1 MRRTKIVCTLG
12 PATDRND
19 TLRKIMLAG
28 MDGARFNFS
37 HGDHASHRARLDQ
50 IEALRSELG
59 LQIPT
64 ILDTRGPEIR
74 LKTFKEGKV
83 MLQAGQKFT
92 LTAREVEGT
101 QEIVSITYAGLP
113 KDVTVASHILID
125 DGLIDMEVEELT
137 DTDIVCRV
145 LNGGMVSDRKGVNVP
160 NVELSM
166 DYISKQ
172 DYDDLVFGI
181 ENHFD
186 YIAASFVRTADD
198 VMAIRRV
205 MKEHNCSWMK
215 IIAKIE
221 NKQGIDNLD
230 EILHVAN
237 GIMVAR
243 GDMGVEIAMEE
254 LPSLQKEMIRKAR
267 ENGKLVITATQMLDS
282 MMKNPRPTRAEITDV
297 ANAIYDGTSAI
308 MLSGETA
315 AGAYPVE
322 AVKTMVRIAERT
334 ECDDSCIGRL
344 DKVKIAA
351 SPYITDAI
359 SHATCTTAVDLNA
372 AAIITVT
379 KGGRT
384 ARMISRFHPTC
395 PVICCSAD
403 EHVCRQMNL
412 HWGIKPIEIT
422 EIVSSTDELFNQ
434 AVEAAMTTGLLKEG
448 DITVMTAGVP
458 LGVSGTT
465 NLMKVHVIGDIR
477 ATGKGFGKEVVQGHI
492 RVCMTEEEVH
502 MNLKNGEILVVP
514 ATTDHMVPY
523 IRKAAGLV
531 VESVDSLPHA
541 KTLALAL
548 DIPLLANCENATNLL
563 KTGLLAVLNPMHG
576 TIQYSAN

>member
-1 MRRTKIVCTLG
+1 MRRTKIICTLG
-12 PATDRND
+12 PATDNPE
-19 TLRKIMLAG
+19 TLRAIMLAG

-37 HGDHASHRARLDQ
+37 HGDHPSHRARLDVV
-50 IEALRSELG
+50 EALRSELG

-74 LKTFKEGKV
+74 TKTFQEGRV
-83 MLQAGQKFT
+83 TLEAGQQFT
-92 LTAREVEGT
+92 LTTREVEGT
-101 QEIVSITYAGLP
+101 KDIVSITYAGLP
-113 KDVTVASHILID
+113 NDITVGSHILID
-125 DGLIDMEVEELT
+125 DGLIDMVVEKL
-137 DTDIVCRV
+137 DQTDIVCKV
-145 LNGGMVSDRKGVNVP
+145 VNGGVVSNRKGINVP
-160 NVELSM
+160 NVDLTM
-166 DYISKQ
+166 DFISEQ
-172 DYDDLVFGI
+172 DYKDIVFGI

-198 VMAIRRV
+198 VMAIRQV
-205 MKEHNCSWMK
+205 LKEHNCSWMK

-221 NKQGIDNLD
+221 NKQGINNLD
-230 EILHVAN
+230 EILRVAN

-254 LPSLQKEMIRKAR
+254 LPPLQKEMIRKAS

-334 ECDDSCIGRL
+334 EQDIDNAAKLRQMQ
-344 DKVKIAA
+344 IAS
-351 SPYITDAI
+351 SPYVTDAI
-359 SHATCTTAVDLNA
+359 SHATCTTAMDLNA

-379 KGGRT
+379 KGGST

-395 PVICCSAD
+395 PIICCTID

-412 HWGIKPIEIT
+412 YWGVKPIMIDEMF
-422 EIVSSTDELFNQ
+422 STDDLFNH
-434 AVEAAMTTGLLKEG
+434 AVERAMTTGLLEDG

-458 LGVSGTT
+458 LGISGTT
-465 NLMKVHVIGDIR
+465 NLMKVHIIGDIR
-477 ATGKGFGKEVVQGHI
+477 ATGQGFGKDTVQAHI
-492 RVCMTEEEVH
+492 RVCLTEDEVRTR
-502 MNLKNGEILVVP
+502 LKSGEILVVH
-514 ATTDHMVPY
+514 ATTDAMVPY

-531 VESVDSLPHA
+531 VESIDSFAHS

-563 KTGLLAVLNPMHG
+563 KTGVLATLNPKQG
-576 TIQYSAN
+576 TIKYNSD

>member
-1 MRRTKIVCTLG
+1 MRRTKIICTLG
-12 PATDRND
+12 PATDNPE
-19 TLRKIMLAG
+19 TLRAIMLAG

-37 HGDHASHRARLDQ
+37 HGDHPSHRARLDVV
-50 IEALRSELG
+50 EALRSELG

-74 LKTFKEGKV
+74 TKTFKEGRV
-83 MLQAGQKFT
+83 TLEAGQQFT
-92 LTAREVEGT
+92 LTTREVEGT
-101 QEIVSITYAGLP
+101 KDIVSITYAGLP
-113 KDVTVASHILID
+113 NDITVGSHILID
-125 DGLIDMEVEELT
+125 DGLIDMVVEKL
-137 DTDIVCRV
+137 DSTDIVCKV
-145 LNGGMVSDRKGVNVP
+145 VNGGVVSNRKGINVP
-160 NVELSM
+160 NVDLTM
-166 DYISKQ
+166 DFISEQ
-172 DYDDLVFGI
+172 DYKDIVFGI

-198 VMAIRRV
+198 VMAIRQV
-205 MKEHNCSWMK
+205 LKEHNCSWMK

-221 NKQGIDNLD
+221 NKQGINNLD
-230 EILHVAN
+230 EILRVAN

-254 LPSLQKEMIRKAR
+254 LPPLQKEMIRKAS

-334 ECDDSCIGRL
+334 EQDIDNAAKLRQMQ
-344 DKVKIAA
+344 IAS
-351 SPYITDAI
+351 SPYVTDAI
-359 SHATCTTAVDLNA
+359 SHATCTTAMDLNA

-379 KGGRT
+379 KGGST

-395 PVICCSAD
+395 PIICCTID

-412 HWGIKPIEIT
+412 YWGVKPIMIDEMF
-422 EIVSSTDELFNQ
+422 STDDLFNH
-434 AVEAAMTTGLLKEG
+434 AVERAMTTGLLEDG

-458 LGVSGTT
+458 LGISGTT
-465 NLMKVHVIGDIR
+465 NLMKVHIIGDIR
-477 ATGKGFGKEVVQGHI
+477 ATGQGFGKDTVQAHI
-492 RVCMTEEEVH
+492 RVCLTEDEVRTR
-502 MNLKNGEILVVP
+502 LKSGEILVVH
-514 ATTDHMVPY
+514 ATTDAMVPY
-523 IRKAAGLV
+523 IRKAAGIV
-531 VESVDSLPHA
+531 VESIDSFAHA

-563 KTGLLAVLNPMHG
+563 KTGVLATLNPKQG
-576 TIQYSAN
+576 TIKYNSD